1 MQKKLRLLNDILV
14 VKCQRSRYYFWDH
27 PRPKKYWGTSP
38 PSYPYVLMPMAIFV
52 SVNELLRNLVH
63 INCIG
68 NTRGTILN
76 TIGAETAQNQNA
88 IIHSFAFSFANA
100 PITHSDHTQHDLV
113 SKTWFELRGR

>member
-1 MQKKLRLLNDILV
+1 
-14 VKCQRSRYYFWDH
+14 
-27 PRPKKYWGTSP
+27 
-38 PSYPYVLMPMAIFV
+38 MPMAIFV